1 MNFIF
6 FKIAHILCAEKNQ
19 KEEVSIMF
27 EKFGELNSVEELNKA
42 AAGLKEEGD
51 VASLIVLAEENGLD
65 KEDAEDYAAG
75 EMEELATVSTAAL
88 GKLKVE
94 SADLQPK
101 EIMVDWVE
109 YIKMQCIEKEEVARC
124 VRKKGKTLKG
134 CIAELLKWSF
144 KNAYSIPEERSKAAG
159 IKGANVKL
167 SIPGMGQAKK
177 IINDYY
183 MS

>member
-1 MNFIF
+1 
-6 FKIAHILCAEKNQ
+6 
-19 KEEVSIMF
+19 MF

-51 VASLIVLAEENGLD
+51 IESLIVLAEENGLD

-144 KNAYSIPEERSKAAG
+144 KNAYSIPDDISKKAG
-159 IKGANVKL
+159 IKGANVEL
-167 SIPGMGQAKK
+167 GIPGMGQAKK

>member
-1 MNFIF
+1 
-6 FKIAHILCAEKNQ
+6 
-19 KEEVSIMF
+19 MF

-94 SADLQPK
+94 SEDLQPK

-144 KNAYSIPEERSKAAG
+144 KNAYSIPDDISKAAG

-167 SIPGMGQAKK
+167 GIQRKSSMTIT
-177 IINDYY
+177 
-183 MS
+183 